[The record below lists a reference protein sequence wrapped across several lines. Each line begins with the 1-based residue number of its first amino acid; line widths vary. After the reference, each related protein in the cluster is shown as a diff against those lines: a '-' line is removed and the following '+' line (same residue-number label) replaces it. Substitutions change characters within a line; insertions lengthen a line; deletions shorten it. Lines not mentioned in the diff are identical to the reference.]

1 MPVHRPRRKTL
12 RSIIVL
18 GSAVLVVALCAASAL
33 GRSESTLAGTWSGSY
48 SGSFTGTFTLHW
60 TQSGSTLTG
69 KITLTNPKG
78 TYGVGGSVSGTSIS
92 FGAVG
97 VGATYTG
104 SVSASGLSMSG
115 SWKSGPASGT
125 WNAHKLLT
133 SSTTKVKV
141 KPK

>member
-1 MPVHRPRRKTL
+1 MPVDRPRRKSL
-12 RSIIVL
+12 RSITVL
-18 GSAVLVVALCAASAL
+18 GSALIAVALCTAAAL
-33 GRSESTLAGTWSGSY
+33 GRSETTLAGTWSGSY
-48 SGSFTGTFTLHW
+48 TGSFTGSFALHW
-60 TQSGSTLTG
+60 TQSGSTLNG

-78 TYGVGGSVSGTSIS
+78 TYAVGGSVSGTSIS

-104 SVSASGLSMSG
+104 SLSASGLSMSG

-125 WNAHKLLT
+125 WKAHKLLT

-141 KPK
+141 KAK